1 MIKALKEKGIPT
13 AIYYPI
19 PLNEQAAYKNCKV
32 VSSGLKKT
40 EMYLKS
46 FFVNLLSIRENE
58 AKKNKYLIKNKL
70 LPYESYL
77 TEDNV
82 EEIIK

>member
-1 MIKALKEKGIPT
+1 MQRKIK
-13 AIYYPI
+13 
-19 PLNEQAAYKNCKV
+19 YKI
-32 VSSGLKKT
+32 KKT